1 MSKFT
6 FNIDGSLASA
16 GGRPAS
22 VGGVSYDEY
31 LRAQQDI
38 NLLTSRVSSFQT
50 KVLDLQGDINQIKA
64 LTASGQVFPA
74 NTLANAEKAL
84 VRANTNLE
92 DANADLAKARA
103 VILKFENSQSP
114 ANLQT
119 QTTQTFDVI
128 GPPGATVEQARE
140 IFNRQRTT
148 GSLVGLKSGE
158 VIDATKQAAGGLT
171 SAIPQISTALGSNI
185 DQNLLT
191 LGKTTVTKGI
201 NAASFV
207 KQAAPNF
214 SLGPLN
220 PSDIQGLMAQTAA
233 MSGQKF
239 DQVSAAGGVG
249 KFGFSLDKLE
259 TTGVIKPGT
268 AQAFAKSAPPT
279 VTNRDIEEAAKINAE
294 GGDIT
299 PEQVARNRQLNSFLS
314 PAVFTGKMG
323 VSNLNSLLT
332 DENLQN
338 KLQGDVLKQSYQAL
352 ANNGLTGQI
361 TDPTKLAAT
370 LQTAASFDLKTA
382 ESLVKGLEIKNI
394 SEVKEVAKSAE
405 FAKNFSGKF
414 ADVLSTGGPLDT
426 GIKKPTGS
434 TNTVDRTTVNAALT
448 SILGNA
454 KIPVPKFAPAPPED
468 STAADVRLTYTGT
481 DPIVWD
487 RVNGE
492 RIRSGL
498 PGLADIGL
506 PRPE

>member
-6 FNIDGSLASA
+6 FTGPDGK
-16 GGRPAS
+16 P
-22 VGGVSYDEY
+22 
-31 LRAQQDI
+31 
-38 NLLTSRVSSFQT
+38 
-50 KVLDLQGDINQIKA
+50 
-64 LTASGQVFPA
+64 
-74 NTLANAEKAL
+74 
-84 VRANTNLE
+84 
-92 DANADLAKARA
+92 
-103 VILKFENSQSP
+103 FE
-114 ANLQT
+114 
-119 QTTQTFDVI
+119 VV
-128 GPPGATVEQARE
+128 GPPGATLEQARE
-140 IFNRQRTT
+140 IFNKQLNT
-148 GSLVGLKSGE
+148 GSLTALKPGE
-158 VIDATKQAAGGLT
+158 VLDAAKQAAAGLT
-171 SAIPQISTALGSNI
+171 SAISQVSGVSGFNI
-185 DQNLLT
+185 DRNALDLA
-191 LGKTTVTKGI
+191 KTTVTKGI

-239 DQVSAAGGVG
+239 DQISAAGGVG
-249 KFGFSLDKLE
+249 KFGFNLDKLE
-259 TTGVIKPGT
+259 TTGIIKPGT
-268 AQAFAKSAPPT
+268 AQAFAKSTPPT
-279 VTNRDIEEAAKINAE
+279 VSEKDIEEAAKINAE
-294 GGDIT
+294 GGDVT

-314 PAVFTGKMG
+314 PAAFTGKMG

-338 KLQGDVLKQSYQAL
+338 KLQGDVLKQNFQAL
-352 ANNGLTGQI
+352 TNTGLAEQL

-382 ESLVKGLEIKNI
+382 ESLVKGLEIKDI
-394 SEVKEVAKSAE
+394 SSVKEVAKSAE
-405 FAKNFSGKF
+405 FAKNFAGKF

-434 TNTVDRTTVNAALT
+434 SNTVDRTTVNAALT
-448 SILGNA
+448 AILGNA
-454 KIPVPKFAPAPPED
+454 KIPVPKFAPAPPETA
-468 STAADVRLTYTGT
+468 TAADVRLTYTGN